1 MKRIVYIL
9 CLFSFVACTKSSNF
23 TGVSHVLYPSRIID
37 MKKDLISK
45 SNKKD
50 KLNNIKN
57 LNPENNKYKTNISE
71 KDKSEVVKNENG
83 TEKQKD
89 DKSEVNEPKLES
101 QNSQDIEE
109 NTIPEEDE
117 QEESQQTEPSSQS
130 EEPKPEPKEEKKP
143 EEPEPEQSESSP
155 QVEEPQ
161 PEPKEE
167 PKKEIYRV
175 DELGN
180 SGMEFETEKEALD
193 WGMSKLNDDD
203 YYTNYLIPKG
213 YNAFWVL
220 PIFWSDGEVHSYT
233 VEWY

>member
-89 DKSEVNEPKLES
+89 DKSEVTEPKLES

-180 SGMEFETEKEALD
+180 SGMEFETAEEANA
-193 WGMSKLNDDD
+193 WGMSHLQDEKLAEELMDRG
-203 YYTNYLIPKG
+203 YTGFTVIAL
-213 YNAFWVL
+213 
-220 PIFWSDGEVHSYT
+220 FWSDGDVHSYSLDW
-233 VEWY
+233 EK